1 MPDTKTNSGSR
12 LLPAILLSLLVILL
26 TATVVF
32 SAHLLI
38 YGADAPTEGLD
49 HPDTQPS
56 TQVTEPSTEP
66 STEPTKPP
74 VKLQSTATILA
85 TGDILPHT
93 PILYHCQYGSEY
105 RFDNIFPHLSSYISK
120 ADYAIAN
127 LETTFGG
134 PECKYGY
141 DGYPRF
147 NTPDTM
153 ADAIKAAGFD
163 MLLTANNHTNDSDD
177 IGMIR
182 TLDVISGLGMDFLG
196 TKYTAD
202 APDYVIKE
210 VNGISIGMVCYTYEY
225 PGSTEEKISLN
236 GLPLTV
242 ESTKLVSSFNY
253 DRLDAFYAKAER
265 HIQAMK
271 VQGAEATVVFIHWGA
286 EYKLVQNDTQ
296 SAIAQKLCD
305 LGVDVIVGGHP
316 HVVQPME
323 LLTSTD
329 GSHKTVCLYSTGNLL
344 SNQRR
349 DQMRLDTGHTEDAL
363 LFNFTF
369 AKYSDGTVVLQ
380 SADITPAWVNMYA
393 EGGRFVYSIVPLDP
407 GADWAQFGL
416 AGQTLAEAQAS
427 YQRTMD
433 IVSPGLR
440 QIREYLRQNVADT
453 EANIGVN

>member
-1 MPDTKTNSGSR
+1 MPDTKTERGSR
-12 LLPAILLSLLVILL
+12 LLPILLLSLLSVMLVLVLL
-26 TATVVF
+26 M
-32 SAHLLI
+32 
-38 YGADAPTEGLD
+38 GAQLFTSGFTAPTTPSEQLN
-49 HPDTQPS
+49 TQPS
-56 TQVTEPSTEP
+56 TQVTAPSTEP
-66 STEPTKPP
+66 AQPP
-74 VKLQSTATILA
+74 VTLESTATLLA

-93 PILYHCQYGSEY
+93 PILDNCKYGNEY
-105 RFDNIFPHLSSYISK
+105 RFDNIFPYLSNYISK

-182 TLDVISGLGMDFLG
+182 TLDVLSGLGLDFLG

-202 APDYVIKE
+202 TPDYVIKE
-210 VNGISIGMVCYTYEY
+210 INGISIGMVCYTYEF
-225 PGSTEEKISLN
+225 PGSTEDKISLN

-253 DRLDAFYAKAER
+253 DRLEAFYTKAES
-265 HIQAMK
+265 HIRAMK
-271 VQGAEATVVFIHWGA
+271 DQGAEAIVVFIHWGT

-305 LGVDVIVGGHP
+305 LGTDVIIGGHP
-316 HVVQPME
+316 HVVQPIE

-329 GSHKTVCLYSTGNLL
+329 GSRKTVCLYSTGNLL

-349 DQMRLDTGHTEDAL
+349 DLMRLNTGHTEDAL

-380 SADITPAWVNMYA
+380 SADILPAWVNMHV
-393 EGGRFVYSIVPLDP
+393 GDGRYVYSIVPLDLS
-407 GADWAQFGL
+407 ADWSQFGL
-416 AGQTLAEAQAS
+416 TGDTLTLAQES
-427 YQRTMD
+427 YQRTMA
-433 IVSPGLR
+433 IVNPGLQ
-440 QIREYLRQNVADT
+440 QIREYLRQNVAAT
-453 EANIGVN
+453 EANLGIK

>member
-1 MPDTKTNSGSR
+1 
-12 LLPAILLSLLVILL
+12 
-26 TATVVF
+26 
-32 SAHLLI
+32 
-38 YGADAPTEGLD
+38 
-49 HPDTQPS
+49 
-56 TQVTEPSTEP
+56 
-66 STEPTKPP
+66 
-74 VKLQSTATILA
+74 
-85 TGDILPHT
+85 
-93 PILYHCQYGSEY
+93 
-105 RFDNIFPHLSSYISK
+105 
-120 ADYAIAN
+120 
-127 LETTFGG
+127 
-134 PECKYGY
+134 
-141 DGYPRF
+141 
-147 NTPDTM
+147 M

-265 HIQAMK
+265 HLQAMK
-271 VQGAEATVVFIHWGA
+271 AQGAEATVVFIHWGA

-329 GSHKTVCLYSTGNLL
+329 GSRKTVCLYSTGNLL

-349 DQMRLDTGHTEDAL
+349 ELMRLNTGHTEDAL

-407 GADWAQFGL
+407 GADWTQFGL
-416 AGQTLAEAQAS
+416 AGQTLVEAQAS